1 MANCKGEETMTD
13 ASGNTNIVK
22 EKIDEAMNKFKET
35 GKPYGFNICSTG
47 KEITATEVEEG
58 DGNFMKPK
66 NSCPGQ
72 IGSFHIHPEIKDA
85 IPSSIDIG
93 KS

>member
-1 MANCKGEETMTD
+1 MTD
-13 ASGNTNIVK
+13 ASGNTKIVK
-22 EKIDEAMNKFKET
+22 EKIDEAMNKFKQT
-35 GKPYGFNICSTG
+35 GKEYRFNICEVG

-58 DGNFMKPK
+58 DGNLMKPK

-85 IPSSIDIG
+85 IPSPVDSG